1 MGITIFDLFT
11 EILTKEWLAL
21 VLLAIRCSLARC
33 LTCSDSVNCSICTDN
48 YSSGVSSCSERSSV
62 RARRTI
68 FKDDMKRLLEKFDV
82 NETFT
87 GAGLVLRC
95 FLILMDLNKDAWYQ
109 DQHIETCAEVKV
121 EALSDEEEIINDNT
135 SIQDFELALG
145 SIEALSDCSADSDED
160 NLHGF
165 FIPKK
170 SRLDTKPV
178 KRRVKMIGEDGYYVN
193 KQIICNGKGCKCG
206 MSFGSQVELVSL

>member
-1 MGITIFDLFT
+1 MVRV
-11 EILTKEWLAL
+11 ENNSRLT
-21 VLLAIRCSLARC
+21 AR
-33 LTCSDSVNCSICTDN
+33 
-48 YSSGVSSCSERSSV
+48 
-62 RARRTI
+62 
-68 FKDDMKRLLEKFDV
+68 KDDMKRLLEKFDV

-95 FLILMDLNKDAWYQ
+95 FLILMDLNKDAWCQ
-109 DQHIETCAEVKV
+109 DEPIETCAEVKV
-121 EALSDEEEIINDNT
+121 EALSDEEEIINEDT

-145 SIEALSDCSADSDED
+145 SVEAVSDCSADSDED

-193 KQIICNGKGCKCG
+193 KQFVCNGKGCKCG
-206 MSFGSQVELVSL
+206 MTFGSQVELVSL